1 MSHLTRTD
9 TAFLGA
15 LAGALVAT
23 VSPGA
28 AVYLLLLTVLSRAA
42 VGIVQDIRAERLTPS
57 RRVGTAS
64 LPHPRRGVE
73 AGTFVAA
80 DPRTREGRDA
90 RQRTTS
96 AVTTITMPGPY
107 SRFGRKK

>member
-1 MSHLTRTD
+1 MTRF
-9 TAFLGA
+9 ALGA
-15 LAGALVAT
+15 LVGALAAT
-23 VSPGA
+23 VSPSA
-28 AVYLLLLTVLSRAA
+28 ALYLLLLAVVFRAA
-42 VGIVQDIRAERLTPS
+42 VGTVRDIRADRPTPS
-57 RRVGTAS
+57 RRDGTAS

-73 AGTFVAA
+73 AGTFVTA

>member
-1 MSHLTRTD
+1 MTRF
-9 TAFLGA
+9 ALGVLVGA
-15 LAGALVAT
+15 LAAT
-23 VSPGA
+23 VSPSA
-28 AVYLLLLTVLSRAA
+28 ALYLLLLTVVFRAA
-42 VGIVQDIRAERLTPS
+42 VGTVRDIRADRHPL
-57 RRVGTAS
+57 RRDGTAS
-64 LPHPRRGVE
+64 PPHPRRGVE

>member
-1 MSHLTRTD
+1 MSRF
-9 TAFLGA
+9 ALGA

-28 AVYLLLLTVLSRAA
+28 ALYLLLLTLVSWGA
-42 VGIVQDIRAERLTPS
+42 VGTVRDIRADRHPL
-57 RRVGTAS
+57 RRDGTAS
-64 LPHPRRGVE
+64 LPRCGVE
-73 AGTFVAA
+73 AGTFVTA

>member
-28 AVYLLLLTVLSRAA
+28 ALYLLLLTVLSRAA

-64 LPHPRRGVE
+64 LPRRGVE
-73 AGTFVAA
+73 AGTFVTA

-96 AVTTITMPGPY
+96 AVTAITMPGPY

>member
-1 MSHLTRTD
+1 MSRF
-9 TAFLGA
+9 ALGA

-28 AVYLLLLTVLSRAA
+28 ALYLLLLTVLSWAA
-42 VGIVQDIRAERLTPS
+42 VGTVRDIRADRLPL
-57 RRVGTAS
+57 RRDGTAS

-73 AGTFVAA
+73 AGTFVTA

>member
-1 MSHLTRTD
+1 MSRFL
-9 TAFLGA
+9 LGA

-28 AVYLLLLTVLSRAA
+28 AVYLLLLTANCWALTGTIR
-42 VGIVQDIRAERLTPS
+42 DIRADRPPL
-57 RRVGTAS
+57 RRDGTAS

-73 AGTFVAA
+73 AGTFVTA